1 MKNLILFCALLG
13 CCSGIW
19 AQYTIDDTDTTPFED
34 ISATGVAL
42 EAHDESEDNV
52 VLPFTFQLG
61 NRNSTDIRIGNN
73 GGLLF
78 DRTFGSLSH
87 DNINLSGISPRIVA
101 FWDDLDD
108 PVGDVYYEIRGTEPN
123 RRCIIQ
129 WDEMPH
135 YELDNGDTVTFQMVL
150 FEGSNEIVFVYE
162 DVFFSDSEFDQGASA
177 TIGLVSGYIITEYSF
192 DTPLL
197 NDGDAIRFIPHVVV
211 GNVPEITCP
220 ADITVNNDPGE
231 CGAIVNFPAATA
243 TDVED
248 GTATVTQILGPPSG
262 SFLEQGEETVVFQA
276 TDSDG
281 NVSFCEFDITVNV
294 IDTEDPVAVCQDV
307 VFELNASGTVD
318 VSPSDFDGGSTD
330 NCDITVR
337 SIDAVLYTCEDLG
350 DNTVTFTVYD
360 IDMNSDSCTAIATVV
375 DNLAPTVI
383 CAVDDTGRIVQ
394 TGDPLGQSIPE
405 SGSTGPMIP
414 SVATISETGIIGT
427 DYELTTVALDI
438 THSWTGDIEITLISP
453 SGTELELSD
462 ENGDFGEDYTDTVF
476 RDGGADITLAEAPFT
491 GTFEPEEG
499 TFSETFMGE
508 PIEGD
513 WVLEIYD
520 DTSGDDGEL
529 NNFTIRFD
537 SITLGG
543 GPPKF
548 SLDDS
553 GSILITPEMMDD
565 GSYDNCGVVEVDVA
579 PNTFDCSQVGLQ
591 TVTLSVLDGS
601 GNSSMCTTEILIE
614 DTTLPELI
622 CQDITVV
629 LDDLGNATIAP
640 GDVIQEVTDN
650 CGIASTEIDMG
661 SFDCSH
667 LGNNDVTV
675 TAIDNSGNSIVCTVT
690 VTVMDDTAP
699 DLVCSDIIIF
709 LDENGDAILAPEDVI
724 ASNTDNCGILEVQL
738 DVDQFD
744 CSNIEIPVMVTVSS
758 EDINGNI
765 STCLAEVIVKDTMA
779 PELVCPEDQIE
790 IIEIGTFFEVPD
802 YFALGEATATDNC
815 TDPLTDIEQDPPPGT
830 QLAEGTY
837 TVIILATDESGNEST
852 CFFELDIQGTLDVS
866 SFSDLSSVRL
876 FPIPTTDILN
886 IVNPQLHELDRL
898 TFFDLLGRRVREYDL
913 KSIGEHKALDI
924 SELNSA
930 TYIVKI
936 TGKGK
941 TKILRLVKD

>member
-1 MKNLILFCALLG
+1 MKNLILFCTLLVY
-13 CCSGIW
+13 CSCVWG
-19 AQYTIDDTDTTPFED
+19 QYTIDDTDTTPFED
-34 ISATGVAL
+34 IAATGIAL

-52 VLPFTFQLG
+52 ALPFTFQLG
-61 NRNSTDIRIGNN
+61 DRSSTDIRIGNN

-78 DRTFGSLSH
+78 DRTFGNLTFE
-87 DNINLSGISPRIVA
+87 NRTLSGISPRIVA

-135 YELDNGDTVTFQMVL
+135 YELDNGETVTFQIVL
-150 FEGSNEIVFVYE
+150 YEGSNEIVFVYE

-177 TIGLVSGYIITEYSF
+177 TIGLVSGYILAEYSL
-192 DTPLL
+192 DSPML

-220 ADITVNNDPGE
+220 VDMTVNNDPGE
-231 CGAIVNFPAATA
+231 CGAIVNFPNATA

-248 GTATVTQILGPPSG
+248 GTAMVTQILGPPSG

-281 NVSFCEFDITVNV
+281 NVSFCEFTITVNV
-294 IDTEDPVAVCQDV
+294 IDTEAPVAVCQDV
-307 VFELNASGTVD
+307 VFELNASGTVG

-337 SIDAVLYTCEDLG
+337 AIDAVLYTCEDLG
-350 DNTVTFTVYD
+350 DNIVNFTVYD

-383 CAVDDTGRIVQ
+383 CAVDDAGRIIQ

-427 DYELTTVALDI
+427 DYELATVELDI

-462 ENGDFGEDYTDTVF
+462 ENGGFGEDYTNTVF

-513 WVLEIYD
+513 WVLDIYD
-520 DTSGDDGEL
+520 DTSGDDGML
-529 NNFTIRFD
+529 NSFTIRFD
-537 SITLGG
+537 SVTLGG
-543 GPPKF
+543 GPARF

-553 GSILITPEMMDD
+553 GSILITPDMMDD

-579 PNTFDCSQVGLQ
+579 PNTFDCSQIGLQ
-591 TVTLSVLDGS
+591 TVTLAVLDGS
-601 GNSSMCTTEILIE
+601 GNSSSCTTEVLIE
-614 DTTLPELI
+614 DTTPPELI

-629 LDDLGNATIAP
+629 LNDSGSATITTD
-640 GDVIQEVTDN
+640 DVIQEVTDN
-650 CGIASTEIDMG
+650 CGVASSEIDTDT
-661 SFDCSH
+661 FDCSNV
-667 LGNNDVTV
+667 GTNDVTV
-675 TAIDNSGNSIVCTVT
+675 TAFDNSGNSITCMVT
-690 VTVMDDTAP
+690 VTVVDDMAP

-709 LDENGDAILAPEDVI
+709 LDENGNATLVPEDVI
-724 ASNTDNCGILEVQL
+724 ASNTDNCDVQEVQL
-738 DVDQFD
+738 DSNEFD
-744 CSNIEIPVMVTVSS
+744 CSDIENPVMVTVSS
-758 EDINGNI
+758 EDLNGNM
-765 STCLAEVIVKDTMA
+765 STCLVEVTVKDIIA

-790 IIEIGTFFEVPD
+790 VIEAGTLFEVPD
-802 YFALGEATATDNC
+802 YFALGDVMATDNC
-815 TDPLTDIEQDPPPGT
+815 TDPITEIEQDPSPGT
-830 QLAEGTY
+830 QLSQGTY
-837 TVIILATDESGNEST
+837 TVSIAVTDESGNEST
-852 CFFELDIQGTLDVS
+852 CSFELDVQETLNVS
-866 SFSDLSSVRL
+866 SYSDLSSVRL

-886 IVNPQLHELDRL
+886 IANPEQLPLEKL
-898 TFFDLLGRRVREYDL
+898 TFYDILGRPIKSFDLENMGQ
-913 KSIGEHKALDI
+913 HKLLDI
-924 SELNSA
+924 SQLGVA

-936 TGKGK
+936 EGQGK
-941 TKILRLVKD
+941 VKVINIIKN